1 MATHANTA
9 QSMGIKCM
17 KGGGDLPTSGAI
29 HFRYWGWGTSRRI
42 LGVPGGS
49 NSIHQYG
56 EGQHMPTDPRA
67 SVQPYITGSRAV
79 FSKILTKSHDI
90 LQVYEPEGPP
100 CLSRT
105 VKRGSN
111 IEDRE
116 SRSGKRGSRILDRE
130 LRIENGELRIEN
142 RESRSEDRGSRIENG
157 ACQARSGKLMRMADR
172 FRTEWKF
179 QCSNT
184 SCSFHK

>member
-17 KGGGDLPTSGAI
+17 KGGGTCTPVQPYISGT
-29 HFRYWGWGTSRRI
+29 GGQGTSRRI

-49 NSIHQYG
+49 
-56 EGQHMPTDPRA
+56 
-67 SVQPYITGSRAV
+67 GSRAV

-100 CLSRT
+100 CVSRT

-116 SRSGKRGSRILDRE
+116 AGSEDRGSRILDR
-130 LRIENGELRIEN
+130 GSRIEN
-142 RESRSEDRGSRIENG
+142 REWRIEN
-157 ACQARSGKLMRMADR
+157 
-172 FRTEWKF
+172 
-179 QCSNT
+179 
-184 SCSFHK
+184 

>member
-1 MATHANTA
+1 M
-9 QSMGIKCM
+9 
-17 KGGGDLPTSGAI
+17 
-29 HFRYWGWGTSRRI
+29 
-42 LGVPGGS
+42 
-49 NSIHQYG
+49 
-56 EGQHMPTDPRA
+56 
-67 SVQPYITGSRAV
+67 

-100 CLSRT
+100 CVSRT

-116 SRSGKRGSRILDRE
+116 SGSEDRGSWIEDRE

-142 RESRSEDRGSRIENG
+142 RESGIEKRGSRIENREWG
-157 ACQARSGKLMRMADR
+157 LSSQVGKLMRMADR
-172 FRTEWKF
+172 FRTEWWKF

-184 SCSFHK
+184 SCCFQMILHLSFEN

>member
-1 MATHANTA
+1 MVPIIST
-9 QSMGIKCM
+9 SMEQGNACQQTREHGNKM
-17 KGGGDLPTSGAI
+17 YERGGTC
-29 HFRYWGWGTSRRI
+29 T
-42 LGVPGGS
+42 
-49 NSIHQYG
+49 
-56 EGQHMPTDPRA
+56 
-67 SVQPYITGSRAV
+67 SVQPYITGSRAA

-142 RESRSEDRGSRIENG
+142 RESRSEDRGSRMGLVKPGREN
-157 ACQARSGKLMRMADR
+157 
-172 FRTEWKF
+172 
-179 QCSNT
+179 
-184 SCSFHK
+184 

>member
-1 MATHANTA
+1 
-9 QSMGIKCM
+9 M
-17 KGGGDLPTSGAI
+17 KGE
-29 HFRYWGWGTSRRI
+29 GTC
-42 LGVPGGS
+42 
-49 NSIHQYG
+49 
-56 EGQHMPTDPRA
+56 T

-100 CLSRT
+100 CVSRT

-116 SRSGKRGSRILDRE
+116 SGSEDRGSWIEDRE

-142 RESRSEDRGSRIENG
+142 RESGIEKRGSRIENREWG
-157 ACQARSGKLMRMADR
+157 LSSQVGKLMRMADR

-184 SCSFHK
+184 SCCFQMILHLSFEN